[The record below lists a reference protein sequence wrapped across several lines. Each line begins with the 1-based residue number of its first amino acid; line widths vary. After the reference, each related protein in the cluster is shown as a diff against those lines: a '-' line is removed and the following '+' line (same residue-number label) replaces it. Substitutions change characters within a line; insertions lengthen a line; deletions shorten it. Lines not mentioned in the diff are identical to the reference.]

1 MCLSVLCDLYLYNII
16 CPFAT
21 NPGHNPCAELTELCN
36 ERHSFEPDV
45 DLLDSATSLSMRRFY
60 RESVITL
67 LENIS
72 EVFSKINPDEE
83 GSKLT
88 HAKEVI
94 LNTDMVFGNAAALH
108 GGGFSI
114 SLFVLNELETLASV
128 MAANNFSS
136 GSDDTKGGKEELK
149 GFIFDC
155 VIEYLDSRFS
165 RYSNSGF
172 NVWMRLPLRMK
183 TEMLIGDIVEEVGRW
198 TELAGLIPDELI
210 YYEMSHSLG
219 KWIDFELEAF
229 ETGAEIEVEILQALI
244 DELVIDT
251 ISTHS

>member
-1 MCLSVLCDLYLYNII
+1 MGRL
-16 CPFAT
+16 
-21 NPGHNPCAELTELCN
+21 
-36 ERHSFEPDV
+36 
-45 DLLDSATSLSMRRFY
+45 Y

-72 EVFSKINPDEE
+72 EVFSKINPDEVLLK

-94 LNTDMVFGNAAALH
+94 LNTDMVFGNAAALQR
-108 GGGFSI
+108 GGFSI

-128 MAANNFSS
+128 MAAKNFSS
-136 GSDDTKGGKEELK
+136 GSDDTTKGGKEHK

-172 NVWMRLPLRMK
+172 NVWMGLPLRMK

-198 TELAGLIPDELI
+198 TELAGLSPDELI

-251 ISTHS
+251 LSLLTPNPNNNNNN